1 MRPEEVDG
9 CDAVRRLR
17 RYKEARVM
25 TRVAILDDYQDV
37 ALAVADWRSL
47 GREVTV
53 EAFHERL
60 GGEDALVK
68 RLGDFEV
75 IVAMRE
81 RTQLP
86 RSVLERLPK
95 LKLLVTTGMRN
106 VAIDAK
112 AAADLG
118 IVVSGTALLTPPT
131 AELTWGMILALAR
144 HIPEEAQHM
153 RRGGWQTTVGVGLN
167 GKVLGVLGLGK
178 LGGEVARVGR
188 AFQMEVI
195 AWSQNLTAEHAS
207 SLGARRVEKDEL
219 FQRADF
225 VTIHLILSKRTRG
238 LVAAREL
245 ALMKPGA
252 YLINTSRGPIVDE
265 SALIEVLKRRTIA
278 GAALDVF
285 DEEPLADEHP
295 LRKLDN
301 VVLTPHL
308 GYVTVEN
315 YRIAYGEAVEDIRA
329 FLAGH
334 PIRTISA

>member
-1 MRPEEVDG
+1 
-9 CDAVRRLR
+9 
-17 RYKEARVM
+17 M
-25 TRVAILDDYQDV
+25 TRVAILDDYQNV
-37 ALAVADWRSL
+37 ALAVAEWRSL
-47 GREVTV
+47 GPEVTV

-68 RLGDFEV
+68 RLADFEV

-112 AAADLG
+112 AAAELG
-118 IVVSGTALLTPPT
+118 VVVSGTGLLTPPT
-131 AELTWGMILALAR
+131 AELTWGLILALAR
-144 HIPEEAQHM
+144 HIPEEAQQM

-178 LGGEVARVGR
+178 LGSEVARVGR

-207 SLGARRVEKDEL
+207 ALGATRVEKDEL

-238 LVAAREL
+238 LVTTREL

-265 SALIEVLKRRTIA
+265 SALIDVLRNQKIA
-278 GAALDVF
+278 GAALDVY
-285 DEEPLADEHP
+285 DEEPLPDEHP

-308 GYVTVEN
+308 GYVTAEN
-315 YRIAYGEAVEDIRA
+315 YRKAYSEAIEDIRA